1 MERQK
6 RFAVIGSDARQLA
19 AGRALARAGYAV
31 EGPEEIALA
40 DYILLPLPLDAA
52 RTPLAELLRAA
63 RPGALALGGMLSE
76 EAKAIAAEAG
86 VELVDYF
93 AREEL
98 TIRNAIPTAEGCIGV
113 LLAQRKRTLWGSA
126 VLLLGFGPVGQA
138 VGTRLAAL
146 GAHVTVAARRPAQRA
161 QAESLGMQG
170 AELARLARLAPA
182 FDTVVNTIPAQVLTA
197 PVLAR
202 LRPQGHPCIEPARCL
217 RAGNSRGDRGP
228 DGARDAARKGGSTMN
243 EKRRC
248 AFAVCGSF
256 CTLETALEQAQELT
270 ARGWELLPVMSNTAA
285 RCDTRFGRAGS
296 WRQRL
301 EALTGHPVLDSLQA
315 VEPLG
320 PKNMAEALVIAPCTG
335 STLARLA
342 AGLSDTPVTLAA
354 KSLLRVGR
362 PVVIAVSTNDGLG
375 ASGENI
381 ARLYQRKHYYFVPY
395 GQDDPQAKP
404 QSLKA
409 RFALLPAAL
418 DAALEGRQLQ
428 PVLCP
433 AAGHGMSFQQG
444 KSVVY

>member
-1 MERQK
+1 
-6 RFAVIGSDARQLA
+6 
-19 AGRALARAGYAV
+19 
-31 EGPEEIALA
+31 
-40 DYILLPLPLDAA
+40 
-52 RTPLAELLRAA
+52 
-63 RPGALALGGMLSE
+63 
-76 EAKAIAAEAG
+76 
-86 VELVDYF
+86 
-93 AREEL
+93 
-98 TIRNAIPTAEGCIGV
+98 
-113 LLAQRKRTLWGSA
+113 
-126 VLLLGFGPVGQA
+126 
-138 VGTRLAAL
+138 
-146 GAHVTVAARRPAQRA
+146 
-161 QAESLGMQG
+161 
-170 AELARLARLAPA
+170 
-182 FDTVVNTIPAQVLTA
+182 
-197 PVLAR
+197 
-202 LRPQGHPCIEPARCL
+202 
-217 RAGNSRGDRGP
+217 
-228 DGARDAARKGGSTMN
+228 MN

-320 PKNMAEALVIAPCTG
+320 PQNMAEALVIAPCTG

-375 ASGENI
+375 A
-381 ARLYQRKHYYFVPY
+381 
-395 GQDDPQAKP
+395 
-404 QSLKA
+404 

>member
-1 MERQK
+1 
-6 RFAVIGSDARQLA
+6 
-19 AGRALARAGYAV
+19 
-31 EGPEEIALA
+31 
-40 DYILLPLPLDAA
+40 
-52 RTPLAELLRAA
+52 
-63 RPGALALGGMLSE
+63 
-76 EAKAIAAEAG
+76 
-86 VELVDYF
+86 
-93 AREEL
+93 
-98 TIRNAIPTAEGCIGV
+98 
-113 LLAQRKRTLWGSA
+113 
-126 VLLLGFGPVGQA
+126 
-138 VGTRLAAL
+138 
-146 GAHVTVAARRPAQRA
+146 
-161 QAESLGMQG
+161 
-170 AELARLARLAPA
+170 
-182 FDTVVNTIPAQVLTA
+182 
-197 PVLAR
+197 
-202 LRPQGHPCIEPARCL
+202 
-217 RAGNSRGDRGP
+217 
-228 DGARDAARKGGSTMN
+228 MN

-285 RCDTRFGRAGS
+285 RCDTRFGRAQELAAAAGS
-296 WRQRL
+296 
-301 EALTGHPVLDSLQA
+301 LDRAPGAGQFAGRGASGAQKHGRGA
-315 VEPLG
+315 GDRPLHG
-320 PKNMAEALVIAPCTG
+320 QHAG
-335 STLARLA
+335 RLA